1 MFNAML
7 YILYGSDDYSLGE
20 YIDEIKAGLG
30 DREMLKV
37 NTSRLDGRKLTEK
50 ELADCCYAVP
60 FLSPFRLI
68 IVDGLIEQ
76 FESKKEKQ
84 QSDSNDMTRSG
95 KRLKEW
101 QSIEEIIRSMP
112 RSTVLIL
119 VDADIKDKNPML
131 KKLVA
136 LVKELNEPA
145 KKAELPAEIKV
156 FPLLKGSKLRNWIKH
171 RVLEENATISEEAV
185 TLLIELT
192 GSNLWTLNNEIR
204 KLLLYVHGRDI
215 DEKDVAELTDY
226 SRETNIFVLVDAIVE
241 GNIREAHRM
250 LYQMHREGFSSAYIL
265 TMITRQIR
273 LIALAYDL
281 KPGLPK
287 WQIQNKLGLVGY
299 PLDKT
304 LKQARSYDLEH
315 IRKAYSELL
324 QTDLAI
330 KRGKYSD
337 DHLALEIMLSSIGC
351 LD

>member
-1 MFNAML
+1 MFFH
-7 YILYGSDDYSLGE
+7 ILYGLDDYSLGE

-30 DREMLKV
+30 DWEMLKV
-37 NTSRLDGRKLTEK
+37 NTSRLDGRKSTEK

-60 FLSPFRLI
+60 FLSPVRLV
-68 IVDGLIEQ
+68 IVDGLLEQ
-76 FESKKEKQ
+76 FESKREKQ
-84 QSDSNDMTRSG
+84 QSDSTDMARSG
-95 KRLKEW
+95 KRLKPW
-101 QSIEEIIRSMP
+101 QNIEEIIRSMP

-119 VDADIKDKNPML
+119 VDADIKDKNPIL

-136 LVKELNEPA
+136 LVKELNEPV
-145 KKAELPAEIKV
+145 KKAELLAEIKV
-156 FPLLKGSKLRNWIKH
+156 FPQLRGSRLRYWIKD

-185 TLLIELT
+185 TLLIELA
-192 GSNLWTLNNEIR
+192 GSNLWTMNNEIQ

-215 DEKDVAELTDY
+215 NEKDVADLADY

-241 GNIREAHRM
+241 GNSREAHRM
-250 LYQMHREGFSSAYIL
+250 LYQMHREGSSSAYIL
-265 TMITRQIR
+265 SMITRQFR
-273 LIALAYDL
+273 LIALAHDL

-287 WQIQNKLGLVGY
+287 WQIQSKLGLVGY

-330 KRGKYSD
+330 KRGKYGD
-337 DHLALEIMLSSIGC
+337 DHLALEIMLSSLGG

>member
-1 MFNAML
+1 MFFH
-7 YILYGSDDYSLGE
+7 ILYGLDDYSLGE

-30 DREMLKV
+30 DWEMLKV
-37 NTSRLDGRKLTEK
+37 NTSRLDGRKSTEK

-60 FLSPFRLI
+60 FLSPVRLV
-68 IVDGLIEQ
+68 IVDGLLEQ
-76 FESKKEKQ
+76 FESKREKQ
-84 QSDSNDMTRSG
+84 QSDSPDMARSG
-95 KRLKEW
+95 KRLKPW
-101 QSIEEIIRSMP
+101 QNIEEIIRSMP

-119 VDADIKDKNPML
+119 VDADIKDKNPIL

-136 LVKELNEPA
+136 LVKELNEPV
-145 KKAELPAEIKV
+145 KKAELLAEIKV
-156 FPLLKGSKLRNWIKH
+156 FPQLRGSRLRYWIKD

-185 TLLIELT
+185 TLLIELA
-192 GSNLWTLNNEIR
+192 GSNLWTMNNEIQ

-215 DEKDVAELTDY
+215 NEKDVADLADY

-241 GNIREAHRM
+241 GNSREAHRM
-250 LYQMHREGFSSAYIL
+250 LYQMHREGSSSAYIL
-265 TMITRQIR
+265 SMITRQFR
-273 LIALAYDL
+273 LIALAHDL

-315 IRKAYSELL
+315 IRKAYLELL

-330 KRGKYSD
+330 KRGKYGD
-337 DHLALEIMLSSIGC
+337 DHLALEIMLSSLGG